1 MLSHPVFGKKRIF
14 APGPTP
20 VPEEV
25 RALLGQSPLHHR
37 TPEFAEILQRV
48 WKNLAFLCQTENPVH
63 VLSASGTGAMEAA
76 LTNTLCSGDEVLVIN
91 AGKFGER
98 WKQMAEAYRLRVSE
112 YALPWG
118 TAADPTHLGE
128 LLAERPNTRAV
139 LVQAS
144 ETSTGVLHPI
154 RELSQAVK
162 RKSAHALFF
171 VDAITALG
179 VCPMPMDEWG
189 IDALVS
195 GSQKALMLPP
205 GISTLAF
212 SQAALAASQKANLPR
227 FYFNLKTEEKFRPSG
242 QTAWTPAVGLIVALD
257 LVLEKMRLCGL
268 EAVYDHHERLAE
280 GTRQGLQALGLE
292 LLAKS
297 HPAPS
302 LTAWLFP
309 ERAPLADKLIEWV
322 RRRFGITLAEGQDA
336 YKGKL
341 VRLAHLGY
349 FDELDMLSVLSAIE
363 MALVALDVPVQ
374 LGYGVAAASK
384 YFLEREAL
392 CPKA

>member
-1 MLSHPVFGKKRIF
+1 MHPVFNKARIF

-37 TPEFAEILQRV
+37 TPEFAAILQRV
-48 WKNLAFLCQTENPVH
+48 WKNLAFLCQTQNPVYT
-63 VLSASGTGAMEAA
+63 LSASGTGAMEAA

-91 AGKFGER
+91 AGKFAER
-98 WKQMAEAYRLRVSE
+98 WKQMAEAYCLRVAE
-112 YALPWG
+112 YTLPWG
-118 TAADPTHLGE
+118 TAADPTQLGE
-128 LLAERPNTRAV
+128 LLAQRPNTRAV

-154 RELSQAVK
+154 RELAQAVK
-162 RKSAHALFF
+162 QKSSDALFI

-205 GISTLAF
+205 GLSTLAF
-212 SQAALAASQKANLPR
+212 SQSAVAASRKANLPR
-227 FYFNLKTEEKFRPSG
+227 FYFNLKAEEKFRSSG
-242 QTAWTPAVGLIVALD
+242 QTAWTPPVGLIIALD
-257 LVLEKMRLCGL
+257 LVLERMRLCGL
-268 EAVYDHHERLAE
+268 EPIFDHHQRLAE
-280 GTRQGLQALGLE
+280 GTRRGLEALGLE
-292 LLAKS
+292 LFAKS

-322 RRRFGITLAEGQDA
+322 RARFGITLAEGQDA
-336 YKGKL
+336 YKGKM

-349 FDELDMLSVLSAIE
+349 FDELDMLTALGAIE
-363 MALVALDVPVQ
+363 MALAALDVPVK

-384 YFLEREAL
+384 YFLEREAM

>member
-1 MLSHPVFGKKRIF
+1 MRPHPVFDKKRIF

-37 TPEFAEILQRV
+37 TPEFAETLQRV
-48 WKNLAFLCQTENPVH
+48 WKNLRFLCQTQSPVH

-76 LTNTLCSGDEVLVIN
+76 VTNTLCSGDEVLVIN

-98 WKQMAEAYRLRVSE
+98 WKQMADAYCLKVSE

-118 TAADPTHLGE
+118 TAADPNQLGE
-128 LLAERPNTRAV
+128 ILSKKPNTRAV

-154 RELSQAVK
+154 RELSAAVK
-162 RKSAHALFF
+162 QTNPDALFF

-179 VCPMPMDEWG
+179 VCPLPMDAWG

-205 GISTLAF
+205 GLSTLAL
-212 SQAALAASQKANLPR
+212 SERAASQKGNLPR
-227 FYFNLKTEEKFRPSG
+227 FYFNLKAEEKFRASG
-242 QTAWTPAVGLIVALD
+242 QTAWTPAVGLVIALD
-257 LVLEKMRLCGL
+257 LVLERMRLCGL
-268 EAVYDHHERLAE
+268 EAIYEHHERLAE
-280 GTRQGLQALGLE
+280 GTRRGLKALGLE
-292 LLAKS
+292 LLAKN

-322 RRRFGITLAEGQDA
+322 RNRFGITFAEGQDA
-336 YKGKL
+336 YKGKM

-349 FDELDMLSVLSAIE
+349 FDELDMLSALSAIE

-374 LGYGVAAASK
+374 LGYGVAAASN
-384 YFLEREAL
+384 YFMEREAM

>member
-1 MLSHPVFGKKRIF
+1 
-14 APGPTP
+14 
-20 VPEEV
+20 
-25 RALLGQSPLHHR
+25 
-37 TPEFAEILQRV
+37 
-48 WKNLAFLCQTENPVH
+48 
-63 VLSASGTGAMEAA
+63 MEAA

-98 WKQMAEAYRLRVSE
+98 WKQMAEAYCLKVVD
-112 YALPWG
+112 YTIPWG
-118 TAADPTHLGE
+118 TAADPTQLGE
-128 LLAERPNTRAV
+128 LLEKRPNIRAV

-154 RELSQAVK
+154 RELGESIRQK
-162 RKSAHALFF
+162 RPDALFL

-179 VCPMPMDEWG
+179 VCPLPMDAWG
-189 IDALVS
+189 IDALIS

-212 SQAALAASQKANLPR
+212 SERAVAASRKANLPR
-227 FYFNLKTEEKFRPSG
+227 FYFNLKAEEKFRATG
-242 QTAWTPAVGLIVALD
+242 QTAWTPAVGLVVALD
-257 LVLEKMRLCGL
+257 LVLERMRLCGL
-268 EAVYDHHERLAE
+268 EAIYDHHERLAE
-280 GTRQGLQALGLE
+280 GTRQGLKALGLE
-292 LLAKS
+292 LLAKT

-322 RRRFGITLAEGQDA
+322 RNRFGMTLAEGQDA
-336 YKGKL
+336 YKGKM

-349 FDELDMLSVLSAIE
+349 FDELDMLSALGAIE

-374 LGYGVAAASK
+374 LGYGVAAASN
-384 YFLEREAL
+384 YFMKREAM